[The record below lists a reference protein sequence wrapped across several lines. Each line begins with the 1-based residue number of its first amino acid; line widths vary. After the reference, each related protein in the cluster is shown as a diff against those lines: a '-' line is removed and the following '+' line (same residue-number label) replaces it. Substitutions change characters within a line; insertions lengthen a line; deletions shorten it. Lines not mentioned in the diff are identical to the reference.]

1 MCFGACEHQ
10 HGTPDQR
17 GADYA
22 EALETCRSSYS
33 PQTARFP
40 VPKQGRGR
48 NRCKLAPEPEIFG
61 NCNCICAEV
70 LQNRVQMSV
79 WCLSVRTLFNLIKL
93 AGPCFGALRR
103 RYSCNSRKRPQFLIG
118 SKIPLG
124 NNREKVDQKMS
135 ARCEVRNGRITARAY
150 LRKFRAKREIC

>member
-1 MCFGACEHQ
+1 MRGAFICTQTFSASIGSLATQPKSTASNDITAKRNSILQVVAPCMCFGACEHQ

-22 EALETCRSSYS
+22 EVLETCRSSYS

-40 VPKQGRGR
+40 VTKQGRGR

-70 LQNRVQMSV
+70 LQNRVRLSDV
-79 WCLSVRTLFNLIKL
+79 CLSVCLSVSVY
-93 AGPCFGALRR
+93 
-103 RYSCNSRKRPQFLIG
+103 YSSI
-118 SKIPLG
+118 
-124 NNREKVDQKMS
+124 
-135 ARCEVRNGRITARAY
+135 NGRGK
-150 LRKFRAKREIC
+150 LFG